1 MFKVE
6 KAKYVIETSN
16 IRSIPDFLKHLN
28 IYTKKMPSLIDFKL
42 TLWNLENNSDHN
54 SMQTGAKLKQMDF
67 EFYEG
72 EWRLQKMHGFGR
84 LCTTE
89 GHVYEGSFKTG
100 LPDGKGRI
108 LYNTGDILDGEFVKG
123 LVQGKG
129 HFYTQDGIDV
139 QGTFKN
145 NVLNGE
151 GEDFNIFSDLL
162 FFFEN

>member
-1 MFKVE
+1 
-6 KAKYVIETSN
+6 
-16 IRSIPDFLKHLN
+16 
-28 IYTKKMPSLIDFKL
+28 MPSLIDFKL

-108 LYNTGDILDGEFVKG
+108 LYNTGDIDGFIYFLPFIKIPAGCQGVK
-123 LVQGKG
+123 K
-129 HFYTQDGIDV
+129 I
-139 QGTFKN
+139 
-145 NVLNGE
+145 
-151 GEDFNIFSDLL
+151 
-162 FFFEN
+162 